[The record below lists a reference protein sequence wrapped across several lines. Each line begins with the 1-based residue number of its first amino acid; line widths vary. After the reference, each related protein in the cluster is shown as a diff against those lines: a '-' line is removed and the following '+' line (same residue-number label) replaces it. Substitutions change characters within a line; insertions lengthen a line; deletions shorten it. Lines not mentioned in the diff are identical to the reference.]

1 MILFVVLK
9 VIKCKLEWE
18 RKENVV
24 ATSTLIEEK

>member
-9 VIKCKLEWE
+9 VIKCKLEGE